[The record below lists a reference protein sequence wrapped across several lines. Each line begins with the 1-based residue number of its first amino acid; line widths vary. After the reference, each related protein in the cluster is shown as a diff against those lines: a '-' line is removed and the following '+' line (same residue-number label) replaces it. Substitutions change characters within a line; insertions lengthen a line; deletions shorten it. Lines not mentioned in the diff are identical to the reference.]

1 MFSLFVFIYTPAPP
15 CLNITLPLKSN
26 VLTVGYDYY
35 VKAVNP
41 IFFNDAFDAS
51 NNSLIIPALA
61 NNDIGNYFR
70 LSLRFQ
76 VNNNWN
82 QQMQALINNNYCSNN
97 GTYKL
102 YLNGNMIV
110 ASMKLLH
117 NSVEQIYEL
126 SETLVS

>member
-1 MFSLFVFIYTPAPP
+1 M
-15 CLNITLPLKSN
+15 KSN